1 MLRYLISALRYQK
14 EDKKEAKRKWKK
26 VNLLA
31 FICTLS
37 TVNDVTKKDPLERPG
52 GIFTD
57 FVGAFHLQR
66 SLKSFILKLE
76 SSFQVKYLHR
86 SCKDPSGYFPATP
99 LTVHSVCNYVSR
111 GRIKVR

>member
-37 TVNDVTKKDPLERPG
+37 TVNDVTEKDPLERPG